1 MCYYIYVWSMIR
13 AHGDGYDQTVYKG
26 SVRTATENNKV
37 KEQWGC
43 QGRTIGCPY
52 KADHRTGW
60 GLMVTRWGVM
70 PSPRLC
76 PRAAL
81 SRNKK

>member
-1 MCYYIYVWSMIR
+1 MGLGSVQVPAYILWWVVH
-13 AHGDGYDQTVYKG
+13 AHGDSYDQTVYKG

-52 KADHRTGW
+52 EADHRTGW
-60 GLMVTRWGVM
+60 G
-70 PSPRLC
+70 
-76 PRAAL
+76 
-81 SRNKK
+81 